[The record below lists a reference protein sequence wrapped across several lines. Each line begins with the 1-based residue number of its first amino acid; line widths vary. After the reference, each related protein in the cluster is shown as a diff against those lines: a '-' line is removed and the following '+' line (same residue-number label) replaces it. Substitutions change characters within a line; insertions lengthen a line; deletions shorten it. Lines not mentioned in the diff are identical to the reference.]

1 MSVGLAARGV
11 TRVFRGGA
19 GVHEIDLAVRPGE
32 IHALVGLNGAG
43 KSTLMKLLLGMLRPA
58 AGVVLLDGTPLHA
71 VRAHN
76 WAGIGHI
83 IEHPFAYGD
92 LTARENLLIS
102 ARLRGL
108 DPATASTTA
117 TTALN
122 ELGLEAYADVLAR
135 RLSSGNRQR
144 VGLAAAL
151 QHHPRIVVLDEPGS
165 ALDPAGVLLLREA
178 LRVRATAGSGIL
190 VTSHHLDEVARI
202 ADRITVINAGR
213 LIGELDPA
221 TPDLERA
228 FFARVLAD
236 DQCPDRS

>member
-1 MSVGLAARGV
+1 M
-11 TRVFRGGA
+11 
-19 GVHEIDLAVRPGE
+19 HEIDLAVRPGE

-58 AGVVLLDGTPLHA
+58 AGVVLLDGTPLPA
-71 VRAHN
+71 VRAHS
-76 WAGIGHI
+76 WAGIGHV
-83 IEHPFAYGD
+83 IEHPFAYAD
-92 LTARENLLIS
+92 LTARGNLLLS

-108 DPATASTTA
+108 DPATASTTV
-117 TTALN
+117 TKALS

-165 ALDPAGVLLLREA
+165 TLDPVGILLLREA
-178 LRVRATAGSGIL
+178 LRRRAAAGAAIL
-190 VTSHHLDEVARI
+190 VSSHHLDEVARI

-228 FFARVLAD
+228 FFACVLAD
-236 DQCPDRS
+236 DQRRERS